1 MLAETARWPKD
12 SRARPHLWYATGE
25 GFREGFTND
34 GTDMTQ
40 AAAGTTGTTQLARTL
55 GLWAIVG
62 LGLGYMT
69 PTVVFDT
76 FGIVSAETGSVV
88 PAAYLLALVV
98 MVFTAVS
105 YGRMTQVYPS
115 AGSAYTYTS
124 ETIGPNV
131 GFLIGWAALLDYL
144 LLPLVNALIIRS
156 YMYSFFPGLP
166 PWVTV
171 IVYVAAITAMC
182 LFSMT
187 NTSRVNMV
195 LVVFEVVLI
204 AVFLILATKSLMDG
218 MGNGTI
224 FSTAPIWH
232 DGVDVH
238 LVITG
243 ATIVAFSFI
252 GFDAITMYTE
262 EAKEASLVP
271 KAIILALLIGGAIF
285 FVSAWFTQSLFPD
298 VSSFD
303 EESLENSALPQ
314 IAFLVGGHLFKIALT
329 AAAFAATVASSL
341 ASHASVSRL
350 LYVMGRNGRGPVG
363 KFFGYLHPS
372 FQTPFYAILFVG
384 LVSLLAIQFNLD
396 FVASLINFGA
406 LIAFTFV
413 NLTVII
419 HFAYR
424 RREVHGASQIV
435 RNIVLPAIA
444 MALTVLLWVYLSA
457 ESARYGTIWFLI
469 GIAVLL
475 WITRFF
481 RRPLSVNMGETH
493 AITREG

>member
-1 MLAETARWPKD
+1 MTETA
-12 SRARPHLWYATGE
+12 SGS
-25 GFREGFTND
+25 
-34 GTDMTQ
+34 
-40 AAAGTTGTTQLARTL
+40 TGTTQLARTL
-55 GLWAIVG
+55 GLWSIVG

-76 FGIVSAETGSVV
+76 FGIVSEETDSVV
-88 PAAYLLALVV
+88 PSAYLLALVV
-98 MVFTAVS
+98 MMFTAIS
-105 YGRMTQVYPS
+105 YGRMTVVFPS

-124 ETIGPNV
+124 ATISPNL

-156 YMYSFFPGLP
+156 YMYSFFPSAP
-166 PWVTV
+166 PWIWV
-171 IVYVAAITAMC
+171 IVYVAAITGMC

-204 AVFLILATKSLMDG
+204 AVFIVLATKSLIDG

-224 FSTAPIWH
+224 FSTQPFWH
-232 DGVDVH
+232 EGVH
-238 LVITG
+238 LNLVITG

-262 EAKEASLVP
+262 EAKDASTVP
-271 KAIILALLIGGAIF
+271 KAILLALLIGGAIF

-298 VSSFD
+298 ISSFN
-303 EESLENSALPQ
+303 EESLQNSALPQ
-314 IAFLVGGHLFKIALT
+314 IAFMVGGHIFMILLT
-329 AAAFAATVASSL
+329 SAAFAATTASSL

-350 LYVMGRNGRGPVG
+350 LYVMGRNGRGPISR
-363 KFFGYLHPS
+363 FFGYLHPS
-372 FQTPFYAILFVG
+372 FQTPAYAIIFVG
-384 LVSLLAIQFNLD
+384 LVSLLAISFNLD

-413 NLTVII
+413 NLTVIVY
-419 HFAYR
+419 FAYR
-424 RREVHGASQIV
+424 RREVSNAGQIL
-435 RNIVLPAIA
+435 RNIVLPGIGI
-444 MALTVLLWVYLSA
+444 MLTVLLWIYLSA
-457 ESARYGTIWFLI
+457 ESTRYGIIWFTI
-469 GIAVLL
+469 GVAVLL

-481 RRPLSVNMGETH
+481 RRPLTIDMGDAH
-493 AITREG
+493 

>member
-1 MLAETARWPKD
+1 MTETA
-12 SRARPHLWYATGE
+12 SGS
-25 GFREGFTND
+25 
-34 GTDMTQ
+34 
-40 AAAGTTGTTQLARTL
+40 TGTTQLARTL
-55 GLWAIVG
+55 GLWSIVG

-76 FGIVSAETGSVV
+76 FGIVSEETDSVV
-88 PAAYLLALVV
+88 PSAYLLALVV
-98 MVFTAVS
+98 MMFTAIS
-105 YGRMTQVYPS
+105 YGRMTVVFPS

-124 ETIGPNV
+124 ATISPNL

-156 YMYSFFPGLP
+156 YMYSFFPSAP
-166 PWVTV
+166 PWIWV
-171 IVYVAAITAMC
+171 IVYVAAITGMC

-204 AVFLILATKSLMDG
+204 AVFLVLATKSLIDG

-224 FSTAPIWH
+224 FSAQPFWH
-232 DGVDVH
+232 EGVH
-238 LVITG
+238 LNLVITG

-262 EAKEASLVP
+262 EAKDASTVP
-271 KAIILALLIGGAIF
+271 KAILLALLIGGAIF

-298 VSSFD
+298 ISSFN
-303 EESLENSALPQ
+303 EESLQNSALPQ
-314 IAFLVGGHLFKIALT
+314 IAFMVGGHLFMILLT
-329 AAAFAATVASSL
+329 SAAFAATTASSL

-350 LYVMGRNGRGPVG
+350 LYVMGRNGRGPISR
-363 KFFGYLHPS
+363 FFGYLHPS
-372 FQTPFYAILFVG
+372 FQTPAYAIIFVG
-384 LVSLLAIQFNLD
+384 LVSLLAISFNLD

-413 NLTVII
+413 NLTVIVY
-419 HFAYR
+419 FAYR
-424 RREVHGASQIV
+424 RREVSSAGQIL
-435 RNIVLPAIA
+435 RNVVLPGIGI
-444 MALTVLLWVYLSA
+444 MLTVLLWIYLSA
-457 ESARYGTIWFLI
+457 ESTRYGIIWFTI
-469 GIAVLL
+469 GVAVLL

-481 RRPLSVNMGETH
+481 RRPLTIDMGDAH
-493 AITREG
+493 

>member
-1 MLAETARWPKD
+1 
-12 SRARPHLWYATGE
+12 
-25 GFREGFTND
+25 
-34 GTDMTQ
+34 MTQ
-40 AAAGTTGTTQLARTL
+40 ASPTTQGTTQLARTL

-76 FGIVSAETGSVV
+76 FGIVSGETGSVV
-88 PAAYLLALVV
+88 PTAYLLALVV
-98 MVFTAVS
+98 MMFTAIS
-105 YGRMTQVYPS
+105 YGRMTRVFPS
-115 AGSAYTYTS
+115 AGSSYTYTS
-124 ETIGPNV
+124 ETISPNI

-156 YMYSFFPGLP
+156 YMFSFFPEVP
-166 PWVTV
+166 QWIWVV
-171 IVYVAAITAMC
+171 VYVAAITAMC

-187 NTSRVNMV
+187 NTSRVNML

-204 AVFLILATKSLMDG
+204 GVFLILAGKSLMDG
-218 MGNGTI
+218 MGNGTL
-224 FSTAPIWH
+224 FSTQPFWH
-232 DGVDVH
+232 EGVH
-238 LVITG
+238 LNLVITG

-262 EAKEASLVP
+262 EAKDSSIVP
-271 KAIILALLIGGAIF
+271 KAIVIALLIGGTIF

-298 VSSFD
+298 VSSFN
-303 EESLENSALPQ
+303 EESMENSALPQ
-314 IAFLVGGHLFKIALT
+314 IAFMVGGHLFKILLT
-329 AAAFAATVASSL
+329 SAAFAATVASSL

-363 KFFGYLHPS
+363 RFFGFLHPS

-384 LVSLLAIQFNLD
+384 LVSLLAIPFTLD

-413 NLTVII
+413 NLTVIVY
-419 HFAYR
+419 FAYR
-424 RREVHGASQIV
+424 RREVNGARKVIQ
-435 RNIVLPAIA
+435 NIVLPGIGV
-444 MALTVLLWVYLSA
+444 MLTALLWYYLSA
-457 ESARYGTIWFLI
+457 ESSRYGAIWFGI
-469 GIAVLL
+469 GICVLF

-481 RRPLSVNMGETH
+481 KRPLTVNMGDGH
-493 AITREG
+493 G

>member
-1 MLAETARWPKD
+1 MTETA
-12 SRARPHLWYATGE
+12 SGS
-25 GFREGFTND
+25 
-34 GTDMTQ
+34 
-40 AAAGTTGTTQLARTL
+40 TGTTQLARTL
-55 GLWAIVG
+55 GLWSIVG

-76 FGIVSAETGSVV
+76 FGIVSEETDSVV
-88 PAAYLLALVV
+88 PSAYLLALVV
-98 MVFTAVS
+98 MMFTAIS
-105 YGRMTQVYPS
+105 YGRMTVVFPS

-124 ETIGPNV
+124 ATISPNL

-156 YMYSFFPGLP
+156 YMYSFFPSAP
-166 PWVTV
+166 PWIWV
-171 IVYVAAITAMC
+171 IVYVAAITGMC

-204 AVFLILATKSLMDG
+204 AVFIVLATKSLIDG

-224 FSTAPIWH
+224 FSTQPFWH
-232 DGVDVH
+232 EGVH
-238 LVITG
+238 LNLVITG

-262 EAKEASLVP
+262 EAKDASTVP
-271 KAIILALLIGGAIF
+271 KAILLALLIGGAIF

-298 VSSFD
+298 ISSFN
-303 EESLENSALPQ
+303 EESLQNSALPQ
-314 IAFLVGGHLFKIALT
+314 IAFMVGGHIFMILLT
-329 AAAFAATVASSL
+329 SAAFAATTASSL

-350 LYVMGRNGRGPVG
+350 LYVMGRNGRGPISR
-363 KFFGYLHPS
+363 FFGYLHPS
-372 FQTPFYAILFVG
+372 FQTPAYAIIFVG
-384 LVSLLAIQFNLD
+384 LVSLLAISFNLD

-413 NLTVII
+413 NLTVIVY
-419 HFAYR
+419 FAYR
-424 RREVHGASQIV
+424 RREVSTAGQIL
-435 RNIVLPAIA
+435 RNIVLPGIGI
-444 MALTVLLWVYLSA
+444 MLTVLLWIYLSA
-457 ESARYGTIWFLI
+457 ESTRYGIIWFTI
-469 GIAVLL
+469 GVAVLL

-481 RRPLSVNMGETH
+481 RRPLTIDMGDAH
-493 AITREG
+493 